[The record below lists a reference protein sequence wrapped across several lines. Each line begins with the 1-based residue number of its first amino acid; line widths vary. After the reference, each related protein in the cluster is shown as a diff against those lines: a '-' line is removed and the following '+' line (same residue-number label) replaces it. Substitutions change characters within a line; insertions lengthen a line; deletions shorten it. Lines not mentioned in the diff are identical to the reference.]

1 MEYEHFT
8 LCHNQIT
15 AMTLMAGTETPVNHK
30 IYCEIL
36 PTSCLFDHLFTMSHC
51 HLSSLIYK
59 KMFTQKQFPAVYPQT
74 HVQPLQT
81 DFALVHVN
89 GAIDILSTKLK
100 PDFVSIAC
108 TVS

>member
-59 KMFTQKQFPAVYPQT
+59 KCLHKNSF
-74 HVQPLQT
+74 
-81 DFALVHVN
+81 
-89 GAIDILSTKLK
+89 
-100 PDFVSIAC
+100 
-108 TVS
+108 